1 MIVYIAGPITGHLYY
16 RERFNKAEAI
26 LHEMGHIT
34 INPAYLPSGLKHYM
48 TICKAMVEQ
57 ADAVFLLTGWGES
70 VGAMEE
76 FEYARSLEK
85 KIFYEE
91 DL

>member
-16 RERFNKAEAI
+16 KERFRKAETT

-34 INPAYLPSGLKHYM
+34 INPAYLPSGLKDYM
-48 TICKAMVEQ
+48 TICKSMIDQ
-57 ADAVFLLTGWGES
+57 ADAIFLLHGWEDS
-70 VGAMEE
+70 LGASEE
-76 FEYARSLEK
+76 FNYATETGK
-85 KIFYEE
+85 CIFYEE